1 MCFPFA
7 NRSRTREASPLIVR
21 TDSEKS
27 YASSQRS
34 DQRSNHSSQSV
45 HSYRGSQRSDN
56 ISNNSNRSKRSH
68 HSTGSQ
74 NKLVRS
80 GSYSPT
86 KTLASDAEKLSFD
99 SDSEVYDVPALPNN
113 QSRSKFS
120 QHSRNES
127 KSVLTRVDS
136 KKSSKWGYGWGLGKA
151 KEREREMLER
161 SPSVDSERPP
171 LYKSPTR
178 TSSRSSESKRPP
190 FYSNDS
196 SSTLVGSAY
205 ERKINDIEPIKEK
218 IDTADRLED
227 IRKLMAKDKLDY
239 YVVPSED
246 AHQSEYV
253 AASDKRREWIS
264 GFTGSAGQAVVSKTA
279 AYLITDSRYWLQ
291 ARTELDSNWHLIPAG
306 AVDGPKDWIDWLVD
320 RTKDANIGID
330 ARMIS
335 HDKAASLNSQLK
347 NKSSRLIYPPQNYID
362 LAWKEKPQRSKEPVF
377 IQSLE
382 FTGREA
388 STKIAEVRAWIRA
401 QPASVPSYSK
411 ASPTPAQI
419 HIGTLITSL
428 SSIAWLLNLRGSDI
442 PFNPLFCGYLFIS
455 LDRVVLFL
463 DAVKLTDE
471 VEDHLRALNVERKEY
486 NDIWAFLRRRD
497 WGEGKVLI
505 SPETSYAISLMLT
518 HFRYTVAPSFIDSI
532 KAIKNEV
539 ELEGLR
545 RAYLRDGAA
554 YVRWLA
560 WLEHKIQQGY
570 DITEYEAAW
579 RLTEYRR
586 QNKHYWG
593 LAYENISASGP
604 NAALPHYSPTKSG
617 ARMIDRDTPY
627 LNDSGGQYRDGTCDT
642 TRTVHFGRPSPDQS
656 EAYTRVLQ
664 GHIAI
669 DSAIFP
675 EGTTGSQL
683 DVLARRALWKD
694 GLNYMHGTGHGFGSF
709 LNVHEGPH
717 GFSSSVPLV
726 PGHVITNEP
735 GFYLEGR
742 WGMRIES
749 ALAIRRV
756 KTKGEF
762 NGDIWLG
769 FERLTC
775 VPIQTRMVKESMLTK
790 EEKQWLKDHNKKCLE
805 RLEPFLKDDKR
816 ALKWLKRESD
826 RGIGIA
832 AAGPGGITIDWD

>member
-1 MCFPFA
+1 MDRPPSL
-7 NRSRTREASPLIVR
+7 N
-21 TDSEKS
+21 
-27 YASSQRS
+27 S
-34 DQRSNHSSQSV
+34 D
-45 HSYRGSQRSDN
+45 
-56 ISNNSNRSKRSH
+56 
-68 HSTGSQ
+68 T
-74 NKLVRS
+74 
-80 GSYSPT
+80 
-86 KTLASDAEKLSFD
+86 
-99 SDSEVYDVPALPNN
+99 
-113 QSRSKFS
+113 
-120 QHSRNES
+120 
-127 KSVLTRVDS
+127 
-136 KKSSKWGYGWGLGKA
+136 
-151 KEREREMLER
+151 
-161 SPSVDSERPP
+161 RPP

-178 TSSRSSESKRPP
+178 TSSKSSGSKRPP

-196 SSTLVGSAY
+196 ASTLVGSAL
-205 ERKINDIEPIKEK
+205 ERKMNDVESIKERV
-218 IDTADRLED
+218 DTADRLED
-227 IRKLMAKDKLDY
+227 IRKLMVKDNLDY
-239 YVVPSED
+239 YVIPSED

-264 GFTGSAGQAVVSKTA
+264 GFTGTAGQAVVSKTA

-291 ARTELDSNWHLIPAG
+291 AREELDSNWHLIPAG
-306 AVDGPKDWIDWLVD
+306 AVDAPKDWIDWLVD
-320 RTKDANIGID
+320 RAKDARIGID
-330 ARMIS
+330 ARMIA
-335 HDKAASLNSQLK
+335 HEKATQLNTQLNIK
-347 NKSSRLIYPPQNYID
+347 NSKLIYPPQNFVD
-362 LAWKEKPQRSKEPVF
+362 LTWKDKPLRSKDPIF
-377 IQSLE
+377 IQSSE
-382 FTGREA
+382 FTGKVA
-388 STKIAEVRAWIRA
+388 SAKIAELRAWIRA
-401 QPASVPSYSK
+401 QPAAVPSYSK
-411 ASPTPAQI
+411 APPTAAQT
-419 HIGTLITSL
+419 HVGTLITSL
-428 SSIAWLLNLRGSDI
+428 SSIAYLLNLRGSDI
-442 PFNPLFCGYLFIS
+442 PFNPLFYSYLFLS

-463 DAVKLTDE
+463 DSAKLTDE
-471 VEDHLRALNVERKEY
+471 VEDYLRAMGVERKEY

-518 HFRYTVAPSFIDSI
+518 HFRYTVAPSFIDGM

-539 ELEGLR
+539 ELEGMR

-554 YVRWLA
+554 YAKWQA

-604 NAALPHYSPTKSG
+604 NAALPHYSPSKST
-617 ARMIDRDTPY
+617 ARMIDRETPY

-642 TRTVHFGRPSPDQS
+642 TRTVHFGRPSQDQC

-669 DSAIFP
+669 DSAVFP
-675 EGTTGSQL
+675 EGTTGAQL

-749 ALAIRRV
+749 ALAVRRV

-762 NGDIWLG
+762 SGDIWLG

-775 VPIQTRMVKESMLTK
+775 VPIQTRMVKEAMLTK
-790 EEKQWLKDHNKKCLE
+790 EEKQWLKASDHNRKCLE
-805 RLEPFLKDDKR
+805 RLEPYIKDDKR
-816 ALKWLKRESD
+816 ALKWLKREAD
-826 RGIGIA
+826 RGIGVA
-832 AAGPGGITIDWD
+832 GPGPGGITIDWD